1 MSKYKLKI
9 EDDHLRVF
17 AGRNPPHSDFFIY
30 MFTNRKLINNM
41 QSTTEVEIFKWVEK
55 NGKCEIADLEEPKA
69 GDCIFH
75 DRPKEE
81 LKDPSNNQIKV
92 KDEVK
97 GNTKIMCADKRVI
110 YAPTAVTKD
119 FEKIGKKVSAQMNK
133 DINGKEIMRT
143 RRRGERM
150 YINWAIRKPN
160 NDGWTNKD
168 GTATKFFYTDK
179 VENEDKDKDTE
190 FWNKFPTVYKKSS
203 DEVGRIIF
211 NAGSRANWI
220 YDLQLIDGEV
230 RIFSKHDFDT
240 GNAFGLQ
247 KRPFVQDIDFIDH
260 NFVSVLTKD
269 KIFQWKHTVDIKKE
283 RAEDIDEGEETLLKV
298 LP

>member
-1 MSKYKLKI
+1 
-9 EDDHLRVF
+9 
-17 AGRNPPHSDFFIY
+17 
-30 MFTNRKLINNM
+30 
-41 QSTTEVEIFKWVEK
+41 
-55 NGKCEIADLEEPKA
+55 
-69 GDCIFH
+69 
-75 DRPKEE
+75 
-81 LKDPSNNQIKV
+81 
-92 KDEVK
+92 
-97 GNTKIMCADKRVI
+97 
-110 YAPTAVTKD
+110 
-119 FEKIGKKVSAQMNK
+119 MNK

-283 RAEDIDEGEETLLKV
+283 RAEDVDEGEETLLKV